1 MAELSDFDID
11 LRFGQKGE
19 RTVADLLT
27 IDTVEVKTD
36 RRWFQTGNIYIETE
50 CWKNKT
56 QQWERSGI
64 STTKATHWAFNLEGV
79 TLIVKTEDLID
90 CVWRYGRP
98 TNCKIEP
105 NPSRGFLISVKDILE
120 HVVGSRGAEW
130 AQSTWC

>member
-1 MAELSDFDID
+1 MPELSDFDLD
-11 LRFGQKGE
+11 LRFGQQGE
-19 RTVADLLT
+19 RSVANLLT

-36 RRWFQTGNIYIETE
+36 RQWFKTGNIYIETE

-79 TLIVKTEDLID
+79 TLIVKTEDLTN

-98 TNCKIEP
+98 IDCKIEP

-120 HVVGSRGAEW
+120 YVAPKGPSQGNRAW
-130 AQSTWC
+130 A